1 MPYRVFLPWSALG
14 GMLWSV
20 YTCGLAYLVGSA
32 LDDFP
37 LASVVISGL
46 ITTAL
51 IVVFFLYQR
60 RQARAG

>member
-46 ITTAL
+46 ITTAV
-51 IVVFFLYQR
+51 IVVFFMYQR
-60 RQARAG
+60 RQAHAG

>member
-20 YTCGLAYLVGSA
+20 YTCGPPYLVGSA

-46 ITTAL
+46 ITTGV
-51 IVVFFLYQR
+51 IVVFFVYAR
-60 RQARAG
+60 RQARAA